1 MKKGLSNVYIFILN
15 YVQTYVLFISM
26 NQTFYKRAPFV
37 ITTDC
42 DVFEKQMLF
51 SLRFLLALSMV
62 NVVCY

>member
-1 MKKGLSNVYIFILN
+1 
-15 YVQTYVLFISM
+15 M

-37 ITTDC
+37 ITTAC